1 MSYAQTLTT
10 APVLP
15 TIVRMSLPN
24 MVAMVATTM
33 VGIVETSYV
42 GQLGMPA
49 LAGIALVFPMVM
61 LQHMLSAGSIGGGIS
76 SAISRALGAGDTAK
90 ADSLAWHA
98 TVISAALGLAFTLLF
113 LLTGHG
119 IYSLTGGAGD
129 TLQQALTYSNVAFGG
144 AISLW
149 LLNAFASILRSSGN
163 MRTPSNTL
171 LLVSA
176 GQIALGGAFG
186 LGIGPFPRLGMAGVA
201 LGMVIAY
208 TAGGL
213 YLFWHLWSG
222 RGRVRLRFNHLL
234 RAEYFND
241 ILKVG
246 GVSSVSSIQ
255 TVFTIL
261 ILTRIMAGFG
271 TEALAGYGIGAR
283 LEFMIIPIS
292 FAIGV
297 ACLPLV
303 GMSLGAGFVARAR
316 QVAWT
321 GAGLSAAVLGVVGL
335 VVAFFPTAWTG
346 LFTTNLQVTAYA
358 SDYFLWVGPFY
369 CMFGLGLCLYFS
381 AQGAGKLL
389 GPVLAGTARLLLV
402 AMGGWY
408 LLTKGAPATAMF
420 ALIGAAMLVY
430 GSVTAMSVYWAR
442 WER

>member
-1 MSYAQTLTT
+1 
-10 APVLP
+10 
-15 TIVRMSLPN
+15 
-24 MVAMVATTM
+24 
-33 VGIVETSYV
+33 
-42 GQLGMPA
+42 
-49 LAGIALVFPMVM
+49 
-61 LQHMLSAGSIGGGIS
+61 
-76 SAISRALGAGDTAK
+76 
-90 ADSLAWHA
+90 
-98 TVISAALGLAFTLLF
+98 
-113 LLTGHG
+113 
-119 IYSLTGGAGD
+119 
-129 TLQQALTYSNVAFGG
+129 
-144 AISLW
+144 
-149 LLNAFASILRSSGN
+149 
-163 MRTPSNTL
+163 
-171 LLVSA
+171 
-176 GQIALGGAFG
+176 
-186 LGIGPFPRLGMAGVA
+186 MAGVA

-222 RGRVRLRFNHLL
+222 RDRLRLRFNLPL
-234 RAEYFND
+234 RAEYFID

-246 GVSSVSSIQ
+246 GISSVSSIQ
-255 TVFTIL
+255 TVLTIL

-283 LEFMIIPIS
+283 LEFMIIPIC

-335 VVAFFPTAWTG
+335 AVAFFPTVWTG

-358 SDYFLWVGPFY
+358 SNYFLWVGPFY

-389 GPVLAGTARLLLV
+389 GPVLAGTARLLMV
-402 AMGGWY
+402 AVGGWY
-408 LLTKGAPATAMF
+408 LLSKGAPATAMF

-430 GSVTAMSVYWAR
+430 GGLTAVSVHWAR

>member
-1 MSYAQTLTT
+1 MSYTQTLTT

-24 MVAMVATTM
+24 MMAMVATTM
-33 VGIVETSYV
+33 VSIVETSYV

-61 LQHMLSAGSIGGGIS
+61 LQHMLSAGSIGGGVS
-76 SAISRALGAGDTAK
+76 SAISRALGAGDMAK
-90 ADSLAWHA
+90 ANSLAWHA
-98 TVISAALGLAFTLLF
+98 TVISAVLGLAFTLLF
-113 LLTGHG
+113 LLAGHG
-119 IYSLTGGAGD
+119 IFSLAGGAGD
-129 TLQQALTYSNVAFGG
+129 TLQQALAYSNVAFGG
-144 AISLW
+144 VMSLW
-149 LLNAFASILRSSGN
+149 LLNAFASILRAAGN
-163 MRTPSNTL
+163 MKTPSNTL
-171 LLVSA
+171 LLAAV

-201 LGMVIAY
+201 LGMVFAF

-222 RGRVRLRFNHLL
+222 RDRVRLRFNHPL
-234 RAEYFND
+234 RAEYFTD

-246 GVSSVSSIQ
+246 GVSSLSSVQ
-255 TVFTIL
+255 TVLTIL

-283 LEFMIIPIS
+283 LEFMIIPVC

-303 GMSLGAGFVARAR
+303 GMSLGANLVSRAR
-316 QVAWT
+316 EVAWT
-321 GAGLSAAVLGVVGL
+321 GAGLSAAALGTVGL
-335 VVAFFPTAWTG
+335 LVVLFPTAWTS
-346 LFTTNLQVTAYA
+346 LFTTDPQVTAYA
-358 SDYFLWVGPFY
+358 SDYFRWVGPFY

-402 AMGGWY
+402 AIGGWY
-408 LLTKGAPATAMF
+408 LLSKGAPATAMF

-430 GSVTAMSVYWAR
+430 GGVTALSVYWTR